1 SATLAIAAKTIGFVQ
16 AQRYAPDELNIAAT
30 SGAVSGKGTMTVSA
44 PPGGALRA
52 TYKGDLA
59 VTDFASI
66 DKRSTQDLLRW
77 KALSLGAVDFDLAPL
92 KIALDEIALA
102 DFYARVIV
110 SAEGRLNLQDLAGTA
125 AAPATEPA
133 KPEAQKHPVQK

>member
-1 SATLAIAAKTIGFVQ
+1 LS
-16 AQRYAPDELNIAAT
+16 
-30 SGAVSGKGTMTVSA
+30 
-44 PPGGALRA
+44 
-52 TYKGDLA
+52 

-77 KALSLGAVDFDLAPL
+77 KTLSLGAVDFDLAPL

-110 SAEGRLNLQDLAGTA
+110 SPEGRLNLQDLAGTPPAPATGEPPKPATDKPPAQKVAAEAPKPGAA
-125 AAPATEPA
+125 AAPVALPA
-133 KPEAQKHPVQK
+133 NLRVGKITM